1 MINLRPRNIEG
12 IGHMVEID
20 ESKFSKRK
28 YNIDRNIRS
37 PRVVGGLNILTEDF
51 FY

>member
-1 MINLRPRNIEG
+1 PRKIGG
-12 IGHMVEID
+12 IRHVVEVD

-28 YNIDRNIRS
+28 YNIGRNIRS
-37 PRVVGGLNILTEDF
+37 PWVVGGIDILTDYV